1 MKNRRMRLMAIFA
14 AGVLSV
20 TSMGGIVT
28 AHAEE
33 TLSVPAEEAGAGAVQ
48 MDGKDAQAVEDASV
62 AASEGLI
69 AGSFKPSEIAQPAQ
83 DTYEY
88 PFLGMKLG
96 ISKDLKE
103 QMEKKN
109 ISMFTDERWNDNADA
124 DLLKDVEGIGVTLT
138 EMTPF
143 QKLSA
148 FDQPQDT
155 SDSTEA
161 TEGTNVGKFET
172 TGVDGKTYTQDIF
185 SKYDLTMVNIFTTW
199 CSPCVNEIP
208 DLEKLYQEM
217 KDKGVGVVGVTLDT
231 VGSDG
236 KQDEE
241 AVKKAQVLQEKTKAS
256 YPFLIPDSG
265 MMNGRL
271 NGISAF
277 PETFFVDKNGNIV
290 GETYSGSHS
299 LDEWKEIVEKELES
313 VTEGK

>member
-1 MKNRRMRLMAIFA
+1 MRLMAIFA

-48 MDGKDAQAVEDASV
+48 MDGKDAQAAEDGSV

-124 DLLKDVEGIGVTLT
+124 VTYATASWCTLT
-138 EMTPF
+138 DE
-143 QKLSA
+143 QKDAEVDKMGTGYDDWLKSLSR
-148 FDQPQDT
+148 
-155 SDSTEA
+155 
-161 TEGTNVGKFET
+161 
-172 TGVDGKTYTQDIF
+172 
-185 SKYDLTMVNIFTTW
+185 
-199 CSPCVNEIP
+199 
-208 DLEKLYQEM
+208 
-217 KDKGVGVVGVTLDT
+217 VGVIGMYDEESQKDLDT
-231 VGSDG
+231 ITGCTEHKELGTSSDG
-236 KQDEE
+236 KYKYYLSTNKD
-241 AVKKAQVLQEKTKAS
+241 A
-256 YPFLIPDSG
+256 D
-265 MMNGRL
+265 
-271 NGISAF
+271 AF
-277 PETFFVDKNGNIV
+277 CI
-290 GETYSGSHS
+290 
-299 LDEWKEIVEKELES
+299 
-313 VTEGK
+313 